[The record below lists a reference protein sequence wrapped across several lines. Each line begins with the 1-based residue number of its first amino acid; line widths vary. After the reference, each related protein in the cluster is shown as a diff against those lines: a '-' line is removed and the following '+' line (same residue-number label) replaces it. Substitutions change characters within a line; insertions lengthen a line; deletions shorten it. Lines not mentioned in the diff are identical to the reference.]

1 MFKFMK
7 SKKGFTLVELMIVV
21 VIMAI
26 LVAVAVP
33 IFSAVTKNAR
43 TKTCV
48 SNMREIVSQITNKAM
63 SENKTYLGTIEI
75 TSDGDKATAYT
86 PTADA
91 NDKAGFATEFTE
103 TKFAGMFQAG
113 IPVCPASGT
122 YTITLTAADATT
134 AGSVS
139 VKVACEDNT
148 DSETHAYGT
157 TTAAN
162 P

>member
-48 SNMREIVSQITNKAM
+48 ANMREIVSQVTTSAM
-63 SENKTYLGTIEI
+63 SSNKTYSGTISY
-75 TSDGDKATAYT
+75 TSDGEAAGTISSDVADLD
-86 PTADA
+86 ADA
-91 NDKAGFATEFTE
+91 YAAL
-103 TKFAGMFQAG
+103 FQVT
-113 IPVCPASGT
+113 PYCPASGT
-122 YTITLTAADATT
+122 YEIEIAGTGAGDAD
-134 AGSVS
+134 GSI
-139 VKVACEDNT
+139 KVTVTCTGNT
-148 DSETHAYGT
+148 DGT
-157 TTAAN
+157 DHIYSVE
-162 P
+162 